1 MLNLHSSE
9 KSTLDQSS
17 VVQERHDLA
26 QLSNFNR
33 WLRSNIGPRKALLH
47 RKPARFRIARNVGAY
62 TPCCL
67 AANAA
72 FWKGSMI
79 SARTICLSV
88 RLDSARFRPRP
99 LMSSTL

>member
-1 MLNLHSSE
+1 M
-9 KSTLDQSS
+9 DQSS

-26 QLSNFNR
+26 QLRRFIR
-33 WLRSNIGPRKALLH
+33 WLRSNIGTRKTLLH
-47 RKPARFRIARNVGAY
+47 RKPARFRIARTLGAD

-72 FWKGSMI
+72 FWKGSRI
-79 SARTICLSV
+79 WARSICLSV

-99 LMSSTL
+99 LMSSTLLVF